1 MNSGRD
7 WELSDMEDNKTL
19 FDYISRVFTV
29 FGVVI
34 LIHVLIGSL
43 VGQDAGEVS
52 TLFSLGSEG
61 LAMNTIMQLFALSVI
76 VIVLQSLFL
85 TDKFIKNM
93 PIVVRI
99 IVMFV
104 SVTCAIVAF
113 VLAFKWFPVNDVK
126 AWIGFFVSFA
136 VCSLAGVI
144 FTRLK
149 EKAENKKMDEALEKL
164 KG

>member
-1 MNSGRD
+1 
-7 WELSDMEDNKTL
+7 MEDNKTL
-19 FDYISRVFTV
+19 FDYISRVFAV

-61 LAMNTIMQLFALSVI
+61 LAMNTILQLFALSVI
-76 VIVLQSLFL
+76 VIVLQSLLL

-93 PIVVRI
+93 SIVVRI
-99 IVMFV
+99 ILMFV

-126 AWIGFFVSFA
+126 AWIGFFISFA

-149 EKAENKKMDEALEKL
+149 EKAENKKMDEALEKY